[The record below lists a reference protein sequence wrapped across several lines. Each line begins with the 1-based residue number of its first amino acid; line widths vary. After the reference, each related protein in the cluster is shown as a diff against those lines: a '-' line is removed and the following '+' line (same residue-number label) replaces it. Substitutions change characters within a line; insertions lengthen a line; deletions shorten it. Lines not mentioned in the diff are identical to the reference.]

1 MHPDSNMQYGR
12 DHDRAVQ
19 PPAKVLGG
27 NQEHHAKKSL
37 PLPSQK
43 TPTNAA
49 QALEPV
55 ADDKW

>member
-1 MHPDSNMQYGR
+1 MHPDSNMQYAQ
-12 DHDRAVQ
+12 AVQ